1 MKHQDNWS
9 SYIDKTTND
18 NTRREILS
26 WLQSCTDEEL
36 KDSLDRGW
44 DLPPAPM
51 PVSIAKELDKQL
63 RQQGLPVDRPARV
76 RYIRILRRAA
86 VAACIALLAG
96 SLFHWQ
102 QLRPH
107 QQSVTPSPGREI
119 ANTSMHVRKLTLP
132 DGSHIWITPG
142 SILTVPEDYN
152 ITSRNV
158 TLAGEGYFEVAPMT
172 IPFHVKAGG
181 LETTV
186 LGTHFN
192 IEAYPGEN
200 MTGVALSSGS
210 VAVKV
215 WHDSSLV
222 LTPGHKL
229 TYQPSSHHFTTRRF
243 VPEKE
248 TDWKQG
254 ALVLDDVPLEAAFNR
269 LEKRFCKKIVLTSN
283 AGHRTHFT
291 ATYHAE
297 SLTDIL
303 QNMSFIY
310 GFKYHET
317 RDSVIIH

>member
-1 MKHQDNWS
+1 MKHQENWS
-9 SYIDKTTND
+9 SYIDKKVDD
-18 NTRREILS
+18 NTRREMLS
-26 WLQSCTDEEL
+26 WLQSCTEEEL
-36 KDSLDRGW
+36 KAALDQGW
-44 DLPPAPM
+44 DPPTAPM
-51 PVSIAKELDKQL
+51 PASMAKELDEQL
-63 RQQGLPVDRPARV
+63 QQRGLPVGRPMRV
-76 RYIRILRRAA
+76 RHIRILRRVA

-96 SLFHWQ
+96 SLFRWPS
-102 QLRPH
+102 LRPH
-107 QQSVTPSPGREI
+107 RQSAAPSPGREI
-119 ANTSMHVRKLTLP
+119 ANTATHVRKLTLP
-132 DGSHIWITPG
+132 DGSRIWITPG
-142 SILTVPEDYN
+142 STLTVPEDFN

-158 TLAGEGYFEVAPMT
+158 TLSGEGYFEVAPMT

-200 MTGVALSSGS
+200 MRGIALSSGS

-229 TYQPSSHHFTTRRF
+229 TYQPSSRHFTTRRF

-254 ALVLDDVPLEAAFNR
+254 ALVLDDIPLEAAFNR
-269 LEKRFCKKIVLTSN
+269 LEKRFRKKIVLTTN
-283 AGHRTHFT
+283 AGHSTHFT
-291 ATYHAE
+291 GTYHAE

-310 GFKYHET
+310 GFKYRET